1 MRLLKTDYNPE
12 QVRFHRRPQKPL
24 LLLQDFLRRKQRV
37 MEVSF
42 TRYEYKDAAS
52 CRSTFAKAIKYYG
65 LDDQVAV
72 RISGTKVYLIRLS
85 SQQKEED
92 DESER

>member
-1 MRLLKTDYNPE
+1 MMLLKSENDSE
-12 QVRFHRRPQKPL
+12 QVCFRRRSQKPL

-52 CRSTFAKAIKYYG
+52 CRSTFAKAIQYYG

-85 SQQKEED
+85 SQQKEEY